1 MIFALS
7 YKNSSIRDTRPLE
20 GKYLTNQNTL
30 FAKYWTQKAQTMLE
44 ILFVIEVITS
54 KKINNTNI

>member
-7 YKNSSIRDTRPLE
+7 YKISSIRDTRPLE

-54 KKINNTNI
+54 KKQNK